1 MIRQARDRKPDD
13 PFARALRRS
22 HGEPEAEGTRAAAA
36 FALVA
41 EKVHQPHRQ
50 LTRIMET
57 AEEISKVTAESTKSS
72 PTGEN
77 MASQQDRDARQDQ
90 GSRTEAAR
98 FSVLD
103 RSRTREGH
111 TDAEALRDTVRLAR
125 ELEGL
130 GYHRFWVSEHHGVPG
145 VAGSAPTVL
154 AAAVAAA
161 TRTIRVGTGG
171 VMLPNH
177 QPLVVAEQFG
187 VLESLFPGRIDMG
200 LGRSVGFT
208 DGVRKALGR
217 DKGVAEDFA
226 GQLEELLGWF
236 RGTSPTGVHARPSEG
251 LTVPPFVLAMGEG
264 ATIAARAGLPMVIG
278 DLRNREKMRRGIDH
292 YRARFRPSPWAPEPY
307 VVVSGTIAVAATP
320 QEARRLLVPEAWS
333 MAYSRTHGTFPPLPP
348 AERVEALTMSAKER
362 GLYESGLAG
371 HLAGTEEQVAHE
383 LATLLKET
391 GAQEVLVTTS
401 TYDREALLDSY
412 RRLARIITGVPLA

>member
-1 MIRQARDRKPDD
+1 MPNPADQ
-13 PFARALRRS
+13 
-22 HGEPEAEGTRAAAA
+22 PE
-36 FALVA
+36 
-41 EKVHQPHRQ
+41 QPQRPGPGPV
-50 LTRIMET
+50 L
-57 AEEISKVTAESTKSS
+57 ST
-72 PTGEN
+72 T
-77 MASQQDRDARQDQ
+77 
-90 GSRTEAAR
+90 R

-111 TDAEALRDTVRLAR
+111 PDAEALRDTVALAR
-125 ELEGL
+125 EVERL
-130 GYHRFWVSEHHGVPG
+130 GFHRFWVSEHHGVPG

-208 DGVRKALGR
+208 DGVRRALGR
-217 DKGVAEDFA
+217 DKDVADDFS
-226 GQLEELLGWF
+226 GQLDELLGWF
-236 RGTSPTGVHARPSEG
+236 DGTSPTGVHARPAEG

-264 ATIAARAGLPMVIG
+264 AAIAARAGLPMVIG
-278 DLRNREKMRRGIDH
+278 DLRSRERMLRGIDT
-292 YRARFRPSPWAPEPY
+292 YRAGFRPSAWANEPY
-307 VVVSGTIAVAATP
+307 VVISGTVAVAATP
-320 QEARRLLVPEAWS
+320 EEARRLLVPEAWS

-348 AERVEALTMSAKER
+348 AERVESRTMTAKER
-362 GLYESGLAG
+362 GFYESGLAG
-371 HLAGTEEQVAHE
+371 QLAGTADEVAHE
-383 LATLLKET
+383 LETVVKET

-401 TYDREALLDSY
+401 TYDRDALLDSY
-412 RRLARIITGVPLA
+412 RRLAYMLRP

>member
-1 MIRQARDRKPDD
+1 MSSAIA
-13 PFARALRRS
+13 
-22 HGEPEAEGTRAAAA
+22 
-36 FALVA
+36 
-41 EKVHQPHRQ
+41 
-50 LTRIMET
+50 
-57 AEEISKVTAESTKSS
+57 ST
-72 PTGEN
+72 
-77 MASQQDRDARQDQ
+77 
-90 GSRTEAAR
+90 R

-111 TDAEALRDTVRLAR
+111 TDAEALRDTVGLAQ
-125 ELEGL
+125 ELEDL

-154 AAAVAAA
+154 AAAVAGA
-161 TRTIRVGTGG
+161 TSTIRVGTGG

-208 DGVRKALGR
+208 DGVRRALGR
-217 DKGVAEDFA
+217 GKGDADDFA

-236 RGTSPTGVHARPSEG
+236 GGTSPTGVRARPAEG
-251 LTVPPFVLAMGEG
+251 PAVPAFVLAMGEG
-264 ATIAARAGLPMVIG
+264 AAVAARAGLPMVIG
-278 DLRNREKMRRGIDH
+278 DLRNREKMQRGIDH
-292 YRARFRPSPWAPEPY
+292 YRTHFRPSPRAAEPY
-307 VVVSGTIAVAATP
+307 VVISGTIAVAATP
-320 QEARRLLVPEAWS
+320 EEARRLLIPEAWS

-348 AERVEALTMSAKER
+348 AERVEGLAMTDKER
-362 GLYESGLAG
+362 GFYESGLTG

-383 LATLLKET
+383 LETVLKET

-412 RRLARIITGVPLA
+412 RRLARLW

>member
-1 MIRQARDRKPDD
+1 M
-13 PFARALRRS
+13 S
-22 HGEPEAEGTRAAAA
+22 S
-36 FALVA
+36 
-41 EKVHQPHRQ
+41 
-50 LTRIMET
+50 LT
-57 AEEISKVTAESTKSS
+57 
-72 PTGEN
+72 
-77 MASQQDRDARQDQ
+77 AS
-90 GSRTEAAR
+90 AR

-111 TDAEALRDTVRLAR
+111 TGSEALRDTVRLAR
-125 ELEGL
+125 EVERL

-154 AAAVAAA
+154 AAAVAGA
-161 TRTIRVGTGG
+161 TRSIRVGTGG

-177 QPLVVAEQFG
+177 RPLVVAEQFG

-217 DKGVAEDFA
+217 DKDDAQDFA
-226 GQLEELLGWF
+226 AQLDELLGWF
-236 RGTSPTGVHARPSEG
+236 RGTSPTGVHARPAEG

-278 DLRNREKMRRGIDH
+278 DLRGRDRMLRGIDH
-292 YRARFRPSPWAPEPY
+292 YRAHFRPSFWASEPY
-307 VVVSGTIAVAATP
+307 VVISGTIAVAATAE
-320 QEARRLLVPEAWS
+320 EARRLLAPEAWS

-348 AERVEALTMSAKER
+348 AERVEGLRMSEKER
-362 GLYESGLAG
+362 GFYVSGLDG
-371 HLAGTEEQVAHE
+371 HIAGTEEQVAHE
-383 LATLLKET
+383 LETVLKET
-391 GAQEVLVTTS
+391 AAQEVLVTTS

-412 RRLARIITGVPLA
+412 RRLARITGLEGAAARP